1 MTLRKTC
8 RALTHRGNLGTVFQM
23 LQLSHRELSK
33 VWGNKIS
40 SRRGSGLLAKMA
52 GEDVYFMAEGSAR
65 CTPRMPVS
73 SNKITFLL
81 IKRLSNSALGP
92 AFLMRDEVCLL
103 DGVHN
108 RWKCLRAKWER
119 AQLGK
124 LLKPISK
131 TQKKACWPTWV
142 YCGVVNKGS
151 IYASWPARAAV
162 NENKSASCKLNTSVP
177 EGGGRGEATDVT
189 GWNAGG
195 TGWKP
200 GAGLQSCLQRC
211 SNCGPA
217 ECTDVPQ
224 FLKLVWK
231 CAVASSGRF
240 KLEPQSKISEIK
252 LLFLQLISPLGFLS
266 LYPFD
271 CGVRIPGLGTSMLWV
286 RTKNMLLF

>member
-8 RALTHRGNLGTVFQM
+8 QALTHRGNLGTIFQM
-23 LQLSHRELSK
+23 LQLSHQELSK
-33 VWGNKIS
+33 AWGNKIG

-103 DGVHN
+103 NGVRN

-131 TQKKACWPTWV
+131 TQKKPCWPTWV

-151 IYASWPARAAV
+151 IYASWPARAAL
-162 NENKSASCKLNTSVP
+162 NENKSASCKLNTFPSGHLSWKAIYIRKRP
-177 EGGGRGEATDVT
+177 PCPK
-189 GWNAGG
+189 AGG
-195 TGWKP
+195 EEKQRIWQDETQEEQDESQELGCKAACR
-200 GAGLQSCLQRC
+200 GAAIVGQLNAPMCL
-211 SNCGPA
+211 S
-217 ECTDVPQ
+217 
-224 FLKLVWK
+224 F
-231 CAVASSGRF
+231 
-240 KLEPQSKISEIK
+240 
-252 LLFLQLISPLGFLS
+252 
-266 LYPFD
+266 
-271 CGVRIPGLGTSMLWV
+271 
-286 RTKNMLLF
+286 